1 MTNDQ
6 RLFDKLKKEIIAD
19 NLKIL
24 NMRNKIKTKTK
35 QINLDFWLIS
45 LFFFKKIS
53 SPPKGEY
60 LIKKKH
66 FFFVCFLIVNNFKL
80 LNC

>member
-35 QINLDFWLIS
+35 QINLDF
-45 LFFFKKIS
+45 
-53 SPPKGEY
+53 
-60 LIKKKH
+60 
-66 FFFVCFLIVNNFKL
+66 
-80 LNC
+80 